1 MNFQNMKI
9 WARLALGFGIVA
21 LLIVIKSSVALWETS
36 NLQKDFRSVAYDQYP
51 KISELHT
58 IKDLLSRNEIALNSM
73 LHHQD
78 DSTGIAKETATVQ
91 QTRQQISGLLKQLEA
106 QVTTDGGKA
115 ALEAF
120 KDPRNKYIAAQDRY
134 MDAVKVGRT
143 QDARSLML
151 QDIPPVRASY
161 HQALDNVIAYQNQLM
176 DASIGR
182 AADAARIIQV
192 AILTGTSIALVIAV
206 LMALW
211 IIRSITRPI
220 TQAVQVANAVAAGKL
235 NNTIHVNGSDETAQ
249 LLQSLQS
256 MQQGLAQVVSKVRE
270 GSESV
275 ATASEQIAHG
285 NQDLSSRTESQ
296 ASALQQTAASMEELN
311 STVRQNSDSAQQ
323 ANEFAQNASAVAA
336 QGGEV
341 VADVVRIMK
350 EINDS
355 STQIANIVGVIDS
368 IAFQTNILALNA
380 AVEAARAGE
389 QGRGFAVVATEVRSL
404 AGRAAQA
411 AREIKDL
418 IGVSVDRVESGAAL
432 ADRAGKTMTEVV
444 NAIQRVT
451 DIMGEISA
459 ASSEQSMGV
468 AQVGEAVT
476 QMDHVTQQ
484 NAALVEEMA
493 AAASSLS
500 AQAQELVD
508 TVEVFQLDATPG
520 ILNPMSANSARGT
533 TMHASAA
540 QPAPKS
546 AAARAAI
553 APSRRPAPAVKA
565 VVARAVQPRAQ
576 QSTRPATSLKGASDS
591 DWESF

>member
-9 WARLALGFGIVA
+9 WARLASGFGVVA

-36 NLQKDFRSVAYDQYP
+36 HLHRDFRAVVYDQYP
-51 KISELHT
+51 KISELHA
-58 IKDLLSRNEIALNSM
+58 IKDLLGINEVALNSM

-78 DSTGIAKETATVQ
+78 DSASVAKEAAMVQ
-91 QTRQQISGLLKQLEA
+91 QTRQQISGLLKQLEG
-106 QVTTDGGKA
+106 QITTDRGKA

-120 KDPRNKYIAAQDRY
+120 KEHGAKYIAVQNRY
-134 MDAVKVGRT
+134 MDAVTAGRT
-143 QDARSLML
+143 QDARSLLL
-151 QDIPPVRASY
+151 QDFSTARASY
-161 HQALDNVIAYQNQLM
+161 HQALDNVIAYQNHLM
-176 DASIGR
+176 DASITR
-182 AADAARIIQV
+182 AADAMRSIQI
-192 AILTGTSIALVIAV
+192 AILLGTSSALIISVF
-206 LMALW
+206 MALW

-220 TQAVQVANAVAAGKL
+220 GQAVQVANAVAAGKL
-235 NNTIHVNGSDETAQ
+235 NNSIKIHGSDETAQ
-249 LLQSLQS
+249 LMQALKS
-256 MQQGLAQVVSKVRE
+256 MQQGLVQVVSKVRE

-311 STVRQNSDSAQQ
+311 STVRQNADNAQQ
-323 ANEFAQNASAVAA
+323 ANQLALSASAVAA
-336 QGGEV
+336 EGGEV
-341 VADVVRIMK
+341 VADVVRIMR

-355 STQIANIVGVIDS
+355 STRIADIIGVIDS

-418 IGVSVDRVESGAAL
+418 IGISVDRVESGTSL
-432 ADRAGKTMTEVV
+432 ADQAGKTMAKVV

-459 ASSEQSMGV
+459 ASSEQSQGV
-468 AQVGEAVT
+468 AQMGEAVT

-500 AQAQELVD
+500 MQAQELLV
-508 TVEVFQLDATPG
+508 TVELFQLDATAVT
-520 ILNPMSANSARGT
+520 LNVKHRGSK
-533 TMHASAA
+533 HASAA
-540 QPAPKS
+540 QPAS
-546 AAARAAI
+546 QEAAAPVVRTSKVTAAVNTVTPRAAQ
-553 APSRRPAPAVKA
+553 PLPAKA
-565 VVARAVQPRAQ
+565 MPDV
-576 QSTRPATSLKGASDS
+576 

>member
-9 WARLALGFGIVA
+9 WARLASGFGVVA

-36 NLQKDFRSVAYDQYP
+36 HLHRDFRAVVYDQYP
-51 KISELHT
+51 KISELHA
-58 IKDLLSRNEIALNSM
+58 IKDLLGINEVALNSM

-78 DSTGIAKETATVQ
+78 DSASVAKEAAMVQ
-91 QTRQQISGLLKQLEA
+91 QTRQQISGLLKQLEG
-106 QVTTDGGKA
+106 QITTDRGKA

-120 KDPRNKYIAAQDRY
+120 KEHGAKYIAVQNRY
-134 MDAVKVGRT
+134 MDAVTAGRT
-143 QDARSLML
+143 QDARSLLL
-151 QDIPPVRASY
+151 QDFSTARASY
-161 HQALDNVIAYQNQLM
+161 HQALDNVIAYQNHLM
-176 DASIGR
+176 DASITR
-182 AADAARIIQV
+182 AADAVRSIQI
-192 AILTGTSIALVIAV
+192 AILLGTSSALIISVF
-206 LMALW
+206 MALW

-220 TQAVQVANAVAAGKL
+220 GQAVQVANAVAAGKL
-235 NNTIHVNGSDETAQ
+235 NNSIKIHGSDETAQ
-249 LLQSLQS
+249 LMQALKS
-256 MQQGLAQVVSKVRE
+256 MQQGLVQVVSKVRE

-311 STVRQNSDSAQQ
+311 STVRQNADNAQQ
-323 ANEFAQNASAVAA
+323 ANQLALSASAVAA
-336 QGGEV
+336 EGGEV
-341 VADVVRIMK
+341 VADVVRIMR

-355 STQIANIVGVIDS
+355 STRIADIIGVIDS

-418 IGVSVDRVESGAAL
+418 IGISVDRVESGTSL
-432 ADRAGKTMTEVV
+432 ADQAGKTMAKVV

-459 ASSEQSMGV
+459 ASSEQSQGV
-468 AQVGEAVT
+468 A

-500 AQAQELVD
+500 MQAQELLV
-508 TVEVFQLDATPG
+508 TVELFQLDATAVT
-520 ILNPMSANSARGT
+520 LNVKHRGSK
-533 TMHASAA
+533 HASAA
-540 QPAPKS
+540 QPAS
-546 AAARAAI
+546 QEAAAPVVRTSKVTAAVNTVTPRAAQ
-553 APSRRPAPAVKA
+553 PLPAKA
-565 VVARAVQPRAQ
+565 MPDV
-576 QSTRPATSLKGASDS
+576 

>member
-9 WARLALGFGIVA
+9 WARLASGFGVVA

-36 NLQKDFRSVAYDQYP
+36 HLHRDFRAVVYDQYP
-51 KISELHT
+51 KISELHA
-58 IKDLLSRNEIALNSM
+58 IKDLLGINEVALNSM

-78 DSTGIAKETATVQ
+78 DSDSAGVAKEAAMVQ
-91 QTRQQISGLLKQLEA
+91 QTRQQISGLLKQLEG
-106 QVTTDGGKA
+106 QITTDRGKA
-115 ALEAF
+115 VLEAL
-120 KDPRNKYIAAQDRY
+120 KETRAKYIAVQNRY
-134 MDAVKVGRT
+134 MDAVTAGRT
-143 QDARSLML
+143 QDARSLLL
-151 QDIPPVRASY
+151 QDFPTARASY

-176 DASIGR
+176 DASITR
-182 AADAARIIQV
+182 AADAVRSIQI
-192 AILTGTSIALVIAV
+192 AILLGTSIALIISVF
-206 LMALW
+206 MALW

-220 TQAVQVANAVAAGKL
+220 GQAVQVANAVAAGKL
-235 NNTIHVNGSDETAQ
+235 NNSIKIHGSDETAQ
-249 LLQSLQS
+249 LLQALKS
-256 MQQGLAQVVSKVRE
+256 MQQGLVQVVSKVRE

-311 STVRQNSDSAQQ
+311 STVRQNADNAQQ
-323 ANEFAQNASAVAA
+323 ANQLALSASAVAA
-336 QGGEV
+336 EGGEV
-341 VADVVRIMK
+341 VADVVRIMR

-355 STQIANIVGVIDS
+355 STRIADIIGVIDS

-418 IGVSVDRVESGAAL
+418 IGISVDRVESGTSL
-432 ADRAGKTMTEVV
+432 ADQAGKTMAEVV

-459 ASSEQSMGV
+459 ASSEQSQGV

-476 QMDHVTQQ
+476 QMDRVTQQ

-500 AQAQELVD
+500 MQAQELVVA
-508 TVEVFQLDATPG
+508 VEVFQLDATAVT
-520 ILNPMSANSARGT
+520 LNVKHRGSK
-533 TMHASAA
+533 HVSAA
-540 QPAPKS
+540 QPAS
-546 AAARAAI
+546 QEAAAPVVRTSRVTAAVNKVTPRAAQ
-553 APSRRPAPAVKA
+553 PLPTKA
-565 VVARAVQPRAQ
+565 M
-576 QSTRPATSLKGASDS
+576 SDV

>member
-9 WARLALGFGIVA
+9 WARLALGFGTVA

-78 DSTGIAKETATVQ
+78 DNTSIAKETATIQ
-91 QTRQQISGLLKQLEA
+91 QTRQQISGLLKQLET

-134 MDAVKVGRT
+134 MDAIKVGRT
-143 QDARSLML
+143 QDARSLLL
-151 QDIPPVRASY
+151 QDIPPARTRY
-161 HQALDNVIAYQNQLM
+161 HQALDRVITYQNQLM
-176 DASIGR
+176 DASIRR
-182 AADAARIIQV
+182 AAGAVRSIQI

-206 LMALW
+206 LMALR
-211 IIRSITRPI
+211 IIRSITNPI
-220 TQAVQVANAVAAGKL
+220 AQAVQVANAVAAGKL
-235 NNTIHVNGSDETAQ
+235 NNTIHVKGSDETAQ
-249 LLQSLQS
+249 LLQALQI
-256 MQQGLAQVVSKVRE
+256 MQQGLVQVVSKVRE

-323 ANEFAQNASAVAA
+323 ANQFAQNASAVAA

-355 STQIANIVGVIDS
+355 STQIANIIGVIDS

-432 ADRAGKTMTEVV
+432 VDQAGKTMTEVV

-451 DIMGEISA
+451 NIMGEISA

-484 NAALVEEMA
+484 NAALVEQMA

-500 AQAQELVD
+500 VQAQELVD
-508 TVEVFQLDATPG
+508 TVEVFQLGATSG

-540 QPAPKS
+540 QPAPR
-546 AAARAAI
+546 AAAER
-553 APSRRPAPAVKA
+553 SLRPAPAVKA
-565 VVARAVQPRAQ
+565 VVARAVQSRAQ
-576 QSTRPATSLKGASDS
+576 QSTRPAAALRSASDS